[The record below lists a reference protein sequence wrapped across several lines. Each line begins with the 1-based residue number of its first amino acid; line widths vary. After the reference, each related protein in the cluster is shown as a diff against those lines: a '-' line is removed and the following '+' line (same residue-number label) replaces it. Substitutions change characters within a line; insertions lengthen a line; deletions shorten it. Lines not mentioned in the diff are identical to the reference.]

1 VATAQQHS
9 LTKDHQGV
17 AVHPTSIPMNDRTKC
32 CIAGGGPAGVML
44 GFLLARAGVDVT
56 VLEKH
61 KDFFRDFRGDTIHP
75 STLEVMYELGLLED
89 LLRLPHQEL
98 REIEAH
104 FGDRVMHLADLTHL
118 PTRCKFIAFMPQWDF
133 LNFLSRH
140 AQGFPHFRLRME
152 AEVTDLLYENGRIAG
167 VKASTP
173 QGTLEL
179 RADLVVAADG
189 RSSTV
194 RARSG
199 LDLIDLGA
207 PIDVL
212 WFRVTKKADD
222 PPQAFGFVG
231 AGQFM
236 VLINRNDYWQCAYVI
251 RKGSFED
258 RQRRGLQAFHEEVAR
273 CTPFL
278 ADRTAEI
285 ARWDDVKLLSVKVN
299 HLRTWYRE
307 GLLCIGDAAHAMS
320 PVGGVGI
327 NFAIQDAVATSN
339 LLAPKLLNGAVSLS
353 DLKAVQDRREWPAK
367 MMQRVQ
373 VFLHKHLLERVFD
386 SPETIPPPL
395 LINMTEKFPTLRR
408 IPARMVGLGFR
419 PEHIKV

>member
-1 VATAQQHS
+1 
-9 LTKDHQGV
+9 
-17 AVHPTSIPMNDRTKC
+17 MNERTTC

-44 GFLLARAGVDVT
+44 GFLLARAGVEVT

-89 LLRLPHQEL
+89 LLRQPHDEL
-98 REIEAH
+98 RGIEAH
-104 FGDRVMHLADLTHL
+104 FGDRVLHLADLTHL
-118 PTRCKFIAFMPQWDF
+118 PTHCKFIAFMPQWDF
-133 LNFLSRH
+133 LNFVARH
-140 AQGFPHFRLRME
+140 AQSFPQFRLRME
-152 AEVTDLLYENGRIAG
+152 TEVTDLLLENGRVAG
-167 VKASTP
+167 VKAHTP
-173 QGTLEL
+173 EGTLEL

-194 RARSG
+194 RERSG
-199 LDLIDLGA
+199 LELIDLGT

-212 WFRVTKKADD
+212 WFRVTKKAGD

-236 VLINRNDYWQCAYVI
+236 VLINRGDYWQCAYVI
-251 RKGSFED
+251 RKGSFEG
-258 RQRRGLQAFHEEVAR
+258 RQQRGLQAFREEIGR
-273 CTPFL
+273 CAPFL
-278 ADRTAEI
+278 ADRTGEI
-285 ARWDDVKLLSVKVN
+285 AQWNDVKLLNVKVN

-327 NFAIQDAVATSN
+327 NLAIQDAVATAN
-339 LLAPKLLNGAVSLS
+339 LLAPKLLNHTLRIG
-353 DLKAVQDRREWPAK
+353 DLKAVQDRRERAASLT
-367 MMQRVQ
+367 QRVQ
-373 VFLHKHLLERVFD
+373 VFLHKHLLEPIFD

-395 LINMTEKFPTLRR
+395 VLRITEKFPRLRR
-408 IPARMVGLGFR
+408 IPARMVGMGFR
-419 PEHIKV
+419 PEHINSAAGPPV

>member
-1 VATAQQHS
+1 VE
-9 LTKDHQGV
+9 
-17 AVHPTSIPMNDRTKC
+17 
-32 CIAGGGPAGVML
+32 
-44 GFLLARAGVDVT
+44 VT
-56 VLEKH
+56 VFEKH

-89 LLRLPHQEL
+89 LLRQPHDEL
-98 REIEAH
+98 RGIEAH
-104 FGDRVMHLADLTHL
+104 FGERLLHLADLTHL

-133 LNFLSRH
+133 LNFLARH
-140 AQGFPHFRLRME
+140 AQKFPQFRLRME
-152 AEVTDLLYENGRIAG
+152 TEVTDLLFEDGRVAG
-167 VKASTP
+167 VKAHTP

-179 RADLVVAADG
+179 RAELVVAADG

-194 RARSG
+194 RERSG
-199 LDLIDLGA
+199 LELIDLGA

-212 WFRVTKKADD
+212 WFRVTKEAGD

-236 VLINRNDYWQCAYVI
+236 VLINRGDYWQCAYVI
-251 RKGSFED
+251 RKGSFEER
-258 RQRRGLQAFHEEVAR
+258 RQRGLQAFQEEVAR
-273 CTPFL
+273 CAPFL

-285 ARWDDVKLLSVKVN
+285 AQWDDVKLLSVKVN
-299 HLRTWYRE
+299 HLRQWYRE

-327 NFAIQDAVATSN
+327 NLAIQDAVATAN
-339 LLAPKLLNGAVSLS
+339 LLAPKLRDHKLS
-353 DLKAVQDRREWPAK
+353 VEDLKAVQHRRERPAR
-367 MMQRVQ
+367 MIQRVQ

-395 LINMTEKFPTLRR
+395 LISMTEKFPRLRR
-408 IPARMVGLGFR
+408 IPARMVGVGYR
-419 PEHIKV
+419 PEHVEGQ

>member
-1 VATAQQHS
+1 
-9 LTKDHQGV
+9 
-17 AVHPTSIPMNDRTKC
+17 
-32 CIAGGGPAGVML
+32 ML
-44 GFLLARAGVDVT
+44 GFLLARVGVEVT

-89 LLRLPHQEL
+89 LLRQPHDEL
-98 REIEAH
+98 RGIEAH
-104 FGDRVMHLADLTHL
+104 FGDRVLHLADLTHL
-118 PTRCKFIAFMPQWDF
+118 PTQCKFIAFMPQWDF

-140 AQGFPHFRLRME
+140 AQKFPQFRLRME
-152 AEVTDLLYENGRIAG
+152 TEVTDLLIENGRVAG
-167 VKASTP
+167 VKAHTP
-173 QGTLEL
+173 EGTLEV

-194 RARSG
+194 RERAG
-199 LDLIDLGA
+199 LELIDLAA

-236 VLINRNDYWQCAYVI
+236 VLIDRSDYWQCAYVI
-251 RKGSFED
+251 RKGSFEEK
-258 RQRRGLQAFHEEVAR
+258 QRRGLQAFHAEIRNCAA
-273 CTPFL
+273 FL
-278 ADRTAEI
+278 ADRTGEI
-285 ARWDDVKLLSVKVN
+285 TQWDDVKLLTVKVN

-327 NFAIQDAVATSN
+327 NFAIQDAVAAAN
-339 LLAPKLLNGAVSLS
+339 LLAPKFLNGGVHLA

-367 MMQRVQ
+367 SMQRVQ

-395 LINMTEKFPTLRR
+395 LLRITEKFPFLRR
-408 IPARMVGLGFR
+408 IPARMVGTGFR
-419 PEHIKV
+419 PEHVKG